1 MRILQFPT
9 VTTNKH
15 HLASLASLRL
25 ALEDWH
31 HRSFKDE
38 HGYSIE
44 GNEIYWLERTGPA
57 DGIVNVGINPGL
69 SVGLRQGNNEGWIV
83 TISAC
88 LKLKPFKSQSGSVS
102 AYLPIYLVKVWTPE
116 AAGLLSSAILR
127 GSWDAFQPEALEEK

>member
-9 VTTNKH
+9 VTTSKH

-44 GNEIYWLERTGPA
+44 GNEIYWLERTGPV
-57 DGIVNVGINPGL
+57 DGTVSVGVNPGL
-69 SVGLRQGNNEGWIV
+69 SVGLRQGANEGWIV

-88 LKLKPFKSQSGSVS
+88 LKIKGAGS
-102 AYLPIYLVKVWTPE
+102 AYLPIYLVKVWSPE
-116 AAGLLSSAILR
+116 AAGMLSSAILR
-127 GSWDAFQPEALEEK
+127 ASWDAFQPEATIAV

>member
-9 VTTNKH
+9 VTTNKY

-31 HRSFKDE
+31 HRSFKDD

-44 GNEIYWLERTGPA
+44 GHEIYWLEHTGPA
-57 DGIVNVGINPGL
+57 DGTVSVGVNPGL
-69 SVGLRQGNNEGWIV
+69 SVGLRQGTSEGWIV

-88 LKLKPFKSQSGSVS
+88 LKIKGSGS

-127 GSWDAFQPEALEEK
+127 ASWDAFQHDTLEAV